1 MFSVA
6 KDFKSML
13 GNVRYDNETGRIVAA
28 GVTNVYLYGK
38 MNVSAA
44 NLDMK
49 NESFLGNQVTI
60 LSFPIHLTFA
70 VISQDF
76 FQISLEKLDRPTE
89 ELENAMIQILT
100 EIQTSGN
107 VSLNFNVQKGFEV
120 SVNSRIFGDIPKAI
134 GSFAIMFFYVSFNLG
149 KLKLNDNRYYLSQV
163 LSNSSAE
170 LPFLRY

>member
-49 NESFLGNQVTI
+49 NESFLGNQV
-60 LSFPIHLTFA
+60 
-70 VISQDF
+70 
-76 FQISLEKLDRPTE
+76 
-89 ELENAMIQILT
+89 
-100 EIQTSGN
+100 
-107 VSLNFNVQKGFEV
+107 
-120 SVNSRIFGDIPKAI
+120 
-134 GSFAIMFFYVSFNLG
+134 
-149 KLKLNDNRYYLSQV
+149 YLVFRSIWLLQ
-163 LSNSSAE
+163 
-170 LPFLRY
+170 